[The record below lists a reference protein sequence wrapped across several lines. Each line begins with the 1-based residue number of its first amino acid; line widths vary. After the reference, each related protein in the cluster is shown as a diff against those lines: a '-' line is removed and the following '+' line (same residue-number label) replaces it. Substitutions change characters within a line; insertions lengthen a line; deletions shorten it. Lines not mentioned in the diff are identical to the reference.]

1 MDKVSKG
8 FNYKCMYE
16 RGTKGVRIV
25 YEKGTGCTK
34 GATKGLR
41 KGTPS

>member
-1 MDKVSKG
+1 MDNVSKR
-8 FNYKCMYE
+8 FNYECMYE
-16 RGTKGVRIV
+16 RGAKGVRIV
-25 YEKGTGCTK
+25 YEKGSRCTK